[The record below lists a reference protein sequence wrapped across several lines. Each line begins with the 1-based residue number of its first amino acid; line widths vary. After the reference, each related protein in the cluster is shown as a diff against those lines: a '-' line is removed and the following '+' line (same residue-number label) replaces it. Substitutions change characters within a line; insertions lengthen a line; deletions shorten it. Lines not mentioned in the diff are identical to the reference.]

1 MVYKMKLAEISEV
14 ELKDDPFLPHS
25 LGFAKLHGN
34 GNDFILVDEISRE
47 LVAESAKSRFA
58 IACCR
63 RSFGIGADG
72 VLFLASSQRS
82 DLGMRLFQ
90 PDGSEA
96 EMCGNGIRCLAKYAW
111 ESGYVGQSFDVETL
125 AGIIPIQ
132 VRERDGSFWARV
144 DMGVPRFNRPSIPAC
159 GSGDLMDEQ
168 MGEFRVC
175 AVNTGVPHAV
185 IFVDDLDIDIY
196 EAAPPIR
203 NCSVFPEGANVDF
216 VKPGSSLQIRTFER
230 GVEGETFSC
239 GTGAVASASVARRM
253 GLVGDEV
260 LVETKGGPLIINF
273 EKDKAFMEGPAVTV
287 YSAEMD
293 EEYWWSLFREM

>member
-1 MVYKMKLAEISEV
+1 
-14 ELKDDPFLPHS
+14 
-25 LGFAKLHGN
+25 
-34 GNDFILVDEISRE
+34 
-47 LVAESAKSRFA
+47 
-58 IACCR
+58 
-63 RSFGIGADG
+63 
-72 VLFLASSQRS
+72 
-82 DLGMRLFQ
+82 
-90 PDGSEA
+90 
-96 EMCGNGIRCLAKYAW
+96 
-111 ESGYVGQSFDVETL
+111 
-125 AGIIPIQ
+125 
-132 VRERDGSFWARV
+132 
-144 DMGVPRFNRPSIPAC
+144 
-159 GSGDLMDEQ
+159 MDEQ

>member
-1 MVYKMKLAEISEV
+1 MKLAEISEI
-14 ELKDDPFLPHS
+14 ELEDDPFPPQG

-34 GNDFILVDEISRE
+34 GNDFILIDEISRE
-47 LVAESAKSRFA
+47 LVAESAKKRFA

-72 VLFLASSQRS
+72 VLFLINSQRA

-111 ESGYVGQSFDVETL
+111 ETGYVGQSFEVETL
-125 AGIIPIQ
+125 AGIIPVQ
-132 VRERDGSFWARV
+132 VRERDGGFWAKV
-144 DMGVPRFNRPSIPAC
+144 DMGAPRFDRASIPAC
-159 GSGDLMDEQ
+159 GTGDLINEMIGDLA
-168 MGEFRVC
+168 VS

-185 IFVDDLDIDIY
+185 IFVDDLDIDIHD
-196 EAAPPIR
+196 AAPPIR
-203 NCSVFPEGANVDF
+203 HSSLFPEGANVNF
-216 VKPGSSLQIRTFER
+216 VKAGSSLQIRTFER

-239 GTGAVASASVARRM
+239 GTGAVASASVARRL

-260 LVETKGGPLIINF
+260 LVETRGGPLIITF
-273 EKDKAFMEGPAVTV
+273 VGDKAFMEGPAVTV

-293 EEYWWSLFREM
+293 EEYWWSLFTEM